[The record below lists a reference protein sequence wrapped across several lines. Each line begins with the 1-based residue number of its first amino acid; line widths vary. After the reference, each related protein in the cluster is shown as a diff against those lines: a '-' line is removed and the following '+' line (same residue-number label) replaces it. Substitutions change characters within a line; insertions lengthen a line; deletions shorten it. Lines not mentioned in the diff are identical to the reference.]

1 MLRYWWIRSSF
12 EARESFVALA
22 LARFRRSMPLLAASY
37 IGGDLKPCV
46 ALVAYLG
53 SQVCDLLAALVVEA
67 FEESVLTGLR
77 DSGDPVTRRFLA
89 CLGHGS
95 CGVLGVIYA
104 AISKPI
110 AEGVPALDCDDAN
123 HAAAEYRAYGGDY
136 VGQFILASLQAG
148 MAASPQRATSRS

>member
-12 EARESFVALA
+12 EAREAFVTLA

-37 IGGDLKPCV
+37 IGSDFKSCI
-46 ALVAYLG
+46 ALFAYLG

-77 DSGDPVTRRFLA
+77 DSRDPVTRRFLA
-89 CLGHGS
+89 CLGRGGR
-95 CGVLGVIYA
+95 GVLGVIDA
-104 AISKPI
+104 AIGKPI

-123 HAAAEYRAYGGDY
+123 HAAAEC
-136 VGQFILASLQAG
+136 
-148 MAASPQRATSRS
+148 